1 MINIKG
7 MNNNLIF
14 IFKKGCFHEYRDNL
28 LKKFTDNHQLFYGSK
43 VIFKGEGLDSLSH
56 GEIASLQKLCLE
68 NGMILN
74 NTGGL
79 GKTKDK
85 YLTINRNVRSGQK
98 FYSEGS
104 IVVWGD
110 VHESAELVA
119 VKNIIVLGKLAG
131 IVHAGYYGNNDS
143 IVFALNL
150 SPSQIRIAD
159 VISRSPKDYVSNPYP
174 EIAYLENNNI
184 YIKQYL
190 MKDSQLRI

>member
-1 MINIKG
+1 MIKIKG
-7 MNNNLIF
+7 MNNNLVF
-14 IFKKGCFHEYRDNL
+14 VFGNGGFHEYRDYL
-28 LKKFTDNHQLFYGSK
+28 VEKFTDNYQLFKGSK
-43 VIFKGEGLDSLSH
+43 VVFRGEGLDSLSP
-56 GEIASLQKLCLE
+56 GELSSLQKLCLE

-79 GKTKDK
+79 AKTKDK

-98 FYSEGS
+98 YYSEGS

-110 VHESAELVA
+110 VHESGELLA

-131 IVHAGYYGNNDS
+131 IVHAGCHGDYNS

-159 VISRSPKDYVSNPYP
+159 VISRSPKDYTSNPYP
-174 EIAYLENNNI
+174 EIAYLEDNNI

-190 MKDSQLRI
+190 VKDHQLRI